1 MSANVTVTGN
11 IAEPRVKTTQSGK
24 TVCELSIAGTHSQKN
39 KQTGQWEDTG
49 APLWLRA
56 AFWDDE
62 AQALGALPKGARV
75 SVSGTLTIRQ
85 YTDSS
90 GMARESLELLYP
102 RFLGVIPKKGQH
114 VSHPPVGQASFV
126 QPAEDPWA
134 TPAQDHFPISQG
146 APAVSEPP
154 F

>member
-1 MSANVTVTGN
+1 M
-11 IAEPRVKTTQSGK
+11 
-24 TVCELSIAGTHSQKN
+24 
-39 KQTGQWEDTG
+39 
-49 APLWLRA
+49 WLRA

-90 GMARESLELLYP
+90 GMARESRELLYP

-126 QPAEDPWA
+126 QQPEDPWA
-134 TPAQDHFPISQG
+134 EPQHFPISQG
-146 APAVSEPP
+146 APAMTEPP